1 MRHAGGP
8 RSAPFPAAPAAPLTS
23 APRRPVGV
31 PAPPGAFKRSRPAL
45 PLVGA
50 TERAAR
56 HEAERE
62 PIGLRSY
69 GGAGPRRL
77 FPAGRV
83 WPAIGP
89 LVT

>member
-1 MRHAGGP
+1 MPAVRGP
-8 RSAPFPAAPAAPLTS
+8 PPSRQPP
-23 APRRPVGV
+23 PRPSPQRPVD
-31 PAPPGAFKRSRPAL
+31 PLASPPPPGAFKRSRPAL